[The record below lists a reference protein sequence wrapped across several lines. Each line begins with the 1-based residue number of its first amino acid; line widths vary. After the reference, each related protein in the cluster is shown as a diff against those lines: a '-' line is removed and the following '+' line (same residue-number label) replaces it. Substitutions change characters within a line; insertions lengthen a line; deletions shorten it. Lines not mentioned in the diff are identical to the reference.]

1 MIRKIFAF
9 LVVFMIACCSWGQ
22 LSTIHYIPPIT
33 SSDDNRNEYPNDQ
46 AIFISTPSVAN
57 INYTIQ
63 PVGEP
68 TSNYITGTLNK
79 TNPLEYPI
87 SGGRDSR
94 FHVRK
99 TSISTVLNNMGFIIQ
114 TSEPSYVS
122 VRIRSA
128 DGAQAGALVSK
139 GSVGLGKVFRAGMF
153 TNGTTNS
160 HSTMMNFISIMATK
174 DNTNVTFSDIEAG
187 VNLYNFSQRPLTAN
201 YSTTIN
207 LDRGETYIL
216 AADIIE
222 NNVSDYRDALVG
234 ALISADQDIVVNVG
248 STNGTFDNGN
258 QSGRD
263 YGIDQIVP
271 VERVGTEY
279 IFLKGDGYDDIENIV
294 VVVHEDDTAIY
305 INGNSTAVATKN
317 AGEYHLIEGTYYT
330 TDESLYVSTTKPVY
344 AFQGISGRGRSPNQ
358 ALFFVPPLS
367 CNVAGTLETIPKI
380 NEVGNANNF
389 TGKVFLYTNNGA
401 TVTFTDSD
409 NTTPTS
415 ILGTLLGDVN
425 VDTRSITGANYIAYE
440 ITNLDGDV
448 SFFSDKELYVNY
460 FNVSGDATSGGFY
473 AGFNSDPQVDLDRPD
488 VSEDFCLPN
497 VKLSASGIQ
506 NLDSFSWYFDALL
519 GGGFVTLND
528 ANNPFFPSLP
538 GKYKLIGQI
547 QCGSNPIQY
556 YESAPVTVSNCP
568 PDFDGDGVN
577 DNIDLDIDND
587 GILNDYESLG
597 EVLINVTNPLNP
609 SISQGDSFSTT
620 FTSSGDSSLSGD
632 AIGNLTS
639 SVAVGA
645 GSNTLR
651 YAFGSPLNVLLSPS
665 LGASRTIIDDESFSF
680 QSLPTSK
687 TISLLNP
694 DNQLLIDTDFD
705 GIFESGI
712 TEFSANQIS
721 FKYNST
727 PSGNTP
733 TSFHAEQIES
743 LEFIHINNSTTQ
755 ITSLDFNIKLKHYDR
770 DTDLDNISDVYDLD
784 SDGDNCFDTTEAGF
798 SDADGNGILGSD
810 PVSVDSFGKVT
821 AQGGYN
827 GAIDGNNNGIDDFIQ
842 AGSILSF
849 TAQPRDQTVC
859 VSETALFSVGTT
871 ATSSSFVY
879 QWQHF
884 NGTSW
889 IDLSNGGGYSG
900 VTSQVLFIN
909 PFDLAFNRNQYRAK
923 VWSTDYICPIIS
935 NSAQLFVYTPDLLL
949 SALNIVEGESGT
961 VQTIQ
966 LSLVST
972 PTSDVVFNLSNPD
985 PTEAV
990 LSPNSFTFNPL
1001 NYNTPQNI
1009 SITPQQDFIIDG
1021 DTTFTASLTVDR
1033 ARTTNC
1039 YSTLSDKSVTIT
1051 ILDEDSVGFLITP
1064 MDNLTDENG
1073 DTGSFSIQLTA
1084 IPTASVRLEL
1094 NSDDATEGTVQSEVV
1109 FTPANWNIPQT
1120 IVVTGLPDPIPIH
1133 DGAINYFVVTGNVSS
1148 TDVNYNALDGSTIP
1162 DVSFTN
1168 QDNNAPGI
1176 VINIV
1181 GGDIITNESGDTMI
1195 VEFALLS
1202 QPLGG
1207 ADVSLPLSLSGPA
1220 EEASLSTSL
1229 LVIENANWNKPTL
1242 NRLIITG
1249 LDDNVKDGDI
1259 PMILVTGN
1267 PQSLDTPYDDLEDID
1282 VADVAFQNLDNDN
1295 AGYSLTPI
1303 SNNLLEGGNSAYFTI
1318 VLDASPLSIVQFSI
1332 TANDSSEAILA
1343 GGYDQITFS
1352 NSNWNVPQ
1360 RIYINSVDDFEIDGD
1375 QISIINVAVNST
1387 SDSLFASLSDKS
1399 IAVITEDNDAAGVI
1413 VTTRDP
1419 LTSEDGETGFF
1430 EIQLKT
1436 KPTAPVLIFFE
1447 SSNSLEASVATS
1459 VLFDSTNWNV
1469 PQKILVIGL
1478 DDDPPVADGAQNY
1491 MINIIQLNSIDSYYN
1506 ALAIEQL
1513 PAVEMINQDNDT
1525 PAVILKVFDDDY
1537 ATSETQDSIRIGFK
1551 LVSKPTSNVTIPLS
1565 LGLHPDEMTLMQS
1578 QIIITPSGWDEFE
1591 TNMIYL
1597 VGVDDPLID
1606 GDQEVSFNTGGPI
1619 SGDLFYASL
1628 TADQVA
1634 DLTLQNLDDD
1644 IAALEISE
1652 PEVLSEDQNSTFIT
1666 VALATLPNDKVV
1678 LIIEVSDPTEVLLL
1692 QTQLKFDV
1700 SDWSVPQRIAL
1711 LGVDDSY
1718 FDGDI
1723 TSYLSIRPSRETMD
1737 TNYSMLPEQ
1746 QITLLT
1752 LDNEIDTDEDAVEDT
1767 KDNCPN
1773 SYNPNQED
1781 MDQDGIG
1788 DLCDVD
1794 IDGDGVLNSKEI
1806 SDNTNPTNNCSFL
1819 EESITLPIT
1828 SPKDCDNDGVANALD
1843 LDDDNDGILD
1853 TLETGFDF
1861 DQDGIPNSLDLD
1873 SDNDGCLD
1881 VIEAG
1886 FGDADADGILGTSPI
1901 QTNGKGLVVGQG
1913 GYETPIDVNNNAS
1926 YDFLEMIE
1934 TLEIQSPSESQV
1946 SFVKNIPL
1954 VLNYIL
1960 LISNNIEFEWQSDF
1974 GESTWNSLQEG
1985 VQYNGVN
1992 SSQLTITNPD
2002 ENMSGWQFRLKVSL
2016 VYAACETFI
2025 LSDPIQIVNE
2035 ALSFLNAFSPNG
2047 DGINDTW
2054 EIEGVLSFPNN
2065 RLTIYNRWEQKVFEK
2080 SNYQNDWDG
2089 TSNKVNNSNTNELPN
2104 GVYFYFFEE
2113 EPNGRLHKGFIFLKR

>member
-1 MIRKIFAF
+1 MIKKTVAFFVFFLFAF
-9 LVVFMIACCSWGQ
+9 CSRGQ

-33 SSDDNRNEYPNDQ
+33 SSDDNRNEYPNEQ
-46 AIFISTPSVAN
+46 SIFISTPSTAN
-57 INYTIQ
+57 INFTIQ

-79 TNPLEYPI
+79 TNPVEYAI

-99 TSISTVLNNMGFIIQ
+99 GSISTVLNNMGFIIQ

-153 TNGTTNS
+153 TNGTINS
-160 HSTMMNFISIMATK
+160 LSTMMNFISIMATK
-174 DNTNVTFSDIEAG
+174 DNTNVTFSDIQAG

-201 YSTTIN
+201 YSTTIK
-207 LDRGETYIL
+207 LDRGETYVL

-222 NNVSDYRDALVG
+222 NTSYPAALVG
-234 ALISADQDIVVNVG
+234 ALISSDQEIAVNIG
-248 STNGTFDNGN
+248 STNGTFDNGT
-258 QSGRD
+258 QGGRD

-271 VERVGTEY
+271 IDRVGTEY

-294 VVVHEDDTAIY
+294 IVVHEDNTAIY

-317 AGEYHLIEGTYYT
+317 AGEYHLIEGTNYT
-330 TDESLYVSTTKPVY
+330 TDESLYVSTSKPVY
-344 AFQGISGRGRSPNQ
+344 AFQGIGGTGRSANQ

-389 TGKVFLYTNNGA
+389 TGKVFLYTNSGA

-409 NTTPTS
+409 NTSPTS
-415 ILGTLLGDVN
+415 ILDTLLGDVN

-460 FNVSGDATSGGFY
+460 FNMSGDATSGGFY

-488 VSEDFCLPN
+488 VSGDFCLPN
-497 VKLSASGIQ
+497 VQLLASGIE
-506 NLDSFSWYFDALL
+506 NLDSFSWYFDALS
-519 GGGFVTLND
+519 GGGFVSLNN
-528 ANNPFFPSLP
+528 ANNPFLPSLP
-538 GKYKLIGQI
+538 GKYKLIGQT

-556 YESAPVTVSNCP
+556 YESDPVTVSNCP
-568 PDFDGDGVN
+568 PDFDSDGVN

-587 GILNDYESLG
+587 GILNNYESLG
-597 EVLINVTNPLNP
+597 EVLINVSDPLNP
-609 SISQGDSFSTT
+609 STAQGDSFSTT
-620 FTSSGDSSLSGD
+620 FTSTGASSLSGD
-632 AIGNLTS
+632 GIGNLTS
-639 SVAVGA
+639 TVAVGA
-645 GSNTLR
+645 SSNILR
-651 YAFGSPLNVLLSPS
+651 YAFGSPLNVELSPS
-665 LGASRTIIDDESFSF
+665 LGASRTVLDDESFSF

-687 TISLLNP
+687 TITLLNP
-694 DNQLLIDTDFD
+694 DNQLLIDIDFD

-733 TSFHAEQIES
+733 STFHAEQIES
-743 LEFIHINNSTTQ
+743 VEFIHTNNNTTQ
-755 ITSLDFNIKLKHYDR
+755 ISSLDFNIKLSHYQR
-770 DTDLDNISDVYDLD
+770 DTDLKGDTDAYDLD
-784 SDGDNCFDTTEAGF
+784 SDDDGCYDTREAGF
-798 SDADGNGILGSD
+798 SDEDSNGILGVN
-810 PVSVDSFGKVT
+810 PVSVDANGRVT
-821 AQGGYN
+821 GQGGYTRP
-827 GAIDGNNNGIDDFIQ
+827 ADGNSNGVDDFLQ
-842 AGSILSF
+842 QGSILSF
-849 TAQPRDQTVC
+849 TAQPQAQSVC
-859 VSETALFSVGTT
+859 ISETALFFVGTT
-871 ATSSSFVY
+871 PTSSSFVY
-879 QWQHF
+879 QWQQLDGS
-884 NGTSW
+884 NW
-889 IDLSNGGGYSG
+889 NDLSNGGSYTGA
-900 VTSQVLFIN
+900 TSQVLFVT
-909 PFDLAFNRNQYRAK
+909 PTDLSLHQKQYRVK

-935 NSAQLFVYTPDLLL
+935 NPTQLFVGTPALLL
-949 SALNIVEGESGT
+949 SALNLIEGESGT

-985 PTEAV
+985 PTEAI
-990 LSPNSFTFNPL
+990 LSPNNLTFTPL
-1001 NYNTPQNI
+1001 NYNTPQDI

-1021 DTTFTASLTVDR
+1021 DITFTASLTVDGVL
-1033 ARTTNC
+1033 TTNC
-1039 YSTLSDKSVTIT
+1039 YSTLSDELITIT
-1051 ILDEDSVGFLITP
+1051 ILDEDSVGFFITP
-1064 MDNLTDENG
+1064 LDNITDENG

-1084 IPTASVRLEL
+1084 IPTASVTLGL
-1094 NSDDATEGTVQSEVV
+1094 SSNDATEGAVQSEVV

-1133 DGAINYFVVTGNVSS
+1133 DGAINYFVITGNVSS

-1162 DVSFTN
+1162 DVPFTN

-1176 VINIV
+1176 VINVV
-1181 GGDIITNESGDTMI
+1181 GGDTTTNESGDTMI
-1195 VEFALLS
+1195 VEFTLLS

-1207 ADVSLPLSLSGPA
+1207 ADVSLPLSLSGPTG
-1220 EEASLSTSL
+1220 EASLSTSL
-1229 LVIENANWNKPTL
+1229 LVIENANWNDPSL
-1242 NRLIITG
+1242 NRVIITG

-1267 PQSLDTPYDDLEDID
+1267 PQSLDTPYDDLEDTD
-1282 VADVAFQNLDNDN
+1282 VANVAFQNLDNDN

-1303 SNNLLEGGNSAYFTI
+1303 SNNLLEEGNSAYFSI
-1318 VLDASPLSIVQFSI
+1318 VLDAAPLSTVRFTI

-1352 NSNWNVPQ
+1352 SSNWNVPQ
-1360 RIYINSVDDFEIDGD
+1360 RVYINSEDDFEIDGD
-1375 QISIINVAVNST
+1375 QISIINVAVNPS
-1387 SDSLFASLSDKS
+1387 SDSLFAPLSAQSL
-1399 IAVITEDNDAAGVI
+1399 AVITEDNDAAGVI
-1413 VTTRDP
+1413 ITPRDP
-1419 LTSEDGETGFF
+1419 LTSEDGEKGFF

-1436 KPTAPVLIFFE
+1436 KPTAPVSIFFE
-1447 SSNSLEASVATS
+1447 SSNSLEASVETS
-1459 VLFDSTNWNV
+1459 VVFDSTNWNV
-1469 PQKILVIGL
+1469 SQKIVVVGL
-1478 DDDPPVADGAQNY
+1478 DDNPPVADGAQNY
-1491 MINIIQLNSIDSYYN
+1491 TINIIQLISIDSYYN
-1506 ALAIEQL
+1506 ALAIDQL
-1513 PAVEMINQDNDT
+1513 PTVAMINQDNDS
-1525 PAVILKVFDDDY
+1525 PAVILKVYDDDY
-1537 ATSETQDSIRIGFK
+1537 ATSEAQDSIRIGFK
-1551 LVSKPTSNVTIPLS
+1551 LVSKPTSNVTVPLS

-1578 QIIITPSGWDEFE
+1578 QIIITPSGWDNFE
-1591 TNMIYL
+1591 SNTVYL

-1606 GDQEVSFNTGGPI
+1606 GDQEVSFITGAP
-1619 SGDLFYASL
+1619 SSSDSFYASL
-1628 TADQVA
+1628 TADQIA

-1652 PEVLSEDQNSTFIT
+1652 PEVLSEDQNNTSIT
-1666 VALATLPNDKVV
+1666 VALATIPNDKVV

-1692 QTQLKFDV
+1692 QTQLNFDV
-1700 SDWSVPQRIAL
+1700 SDWFVPQTLAL
-1711 LGVDDSY
+1711 FGVDDPY

-1723 TSYLSIRPSRETMD
+1723 SSYLSIRPSTETLD

-1746 QITLLT
+1746 QVALLT
-1752 LDNEIDTDEDAVEDT
+1752 LDNEIDTDDDGVEDT

-1773 SYNPNQED
+1773 SINPTQED

-1788 DLCDVD
+1788 DLCDDD

-1806 SDNTNPTNNCSFL
+1806 DDNTNPRNNCSFL

-1853 TLETGFDF
+1853 TLESDFDF

-1886 FGDADADGILGTSPI
+1886 FDDADADGVLGTSPI
-1901 QTNGKGLVVGQG
+1901 QTDGEGLVVGQG
-1913 GYETPIDVNNNAS
+1913 GYETPIDINNNAR
-1926 YDFLEMIE
+1926 YDFLETIE
-1934 TLEIQSPSESQV
+1934 TLEIQSPSERQV
-1946 SFVKNIPL
+1946 SFEKNVPL
-1954 VLNYIL
+1954 VLNYSL
-1960 LISNNIEFEWQSDF
+1960 LISNNIELEWQSDF
-1974 GESTWNSLQEG
+1974 GENSWNSLQEG
-1985 VQYNGVN
+1985 VQYIGVN

-2002 ENMSGWQFRLKVSL
+2002 ETMSGWQFRLKASL

-2025 LSDPIQIVNE
+2025 FSDPIQIINE
-2035 ALSFLNAFSPNG
+2035 ALTFLNAFSPNG

-2054 EIEGVLSFPNN
+2054 EIEGALSFPNN

-2080 SNYQNDWDG
+2080 SNYQNDWNG
-2089 TSNKVNNSNTNELPN
+2089 TTNRINNSNTNELPN

>member
-1 MIRKIFAF
+1 MIRKPFAF
-9 LVVFMIACCSWGQ
+9 LVFFLIACCSWGQ

-33 SSDDNRNEYPNDQ
+33 SSDDNSNEYPNEQ
-46 AIFISTPSVAN
+46 TIFISTPSVTN

-79 TNPLEYPI
+79 TNPLEYAI

-99 TSISTVLNNMGFIIQ
+99 GSISTVLNNMGFIIQ

-122 VRIRSA
+122 VRIRSN
-128 DGAQAGALVSK
+128 DRAQAGALVSK

-153 TNGTTNS
+153 TNGTTNA
-160 HSTMMNFISIMATK
+160 HSSMMNFISIMATK
-174 DNTNVTFSDIEAG
+174 DNTNVNFSDIEAG

-207 LDRGETYIL
+207 LDRGETYVL
-216 AADIIE
+216 AADIRE
-222 NNVSDYRDALVG
+222 NNASAYRDALVG

-248 STNGTFDNGN
+248 STNGTFDDGT
-258 QSGRD
+258 QGGRD

-271 VERVGTEY
+271 VERVGSEY
-279 IFLKGDGYDDIENIV
+279 IFLKGDGYDDIENV
-294 VVVHEDDTAIY
+294 VIVVHEDNTAIY
-305 INGNSTAVATKN
+305 INGNSTAAATKN
-317 AGEYHLIEGTYYT
+317 AGEYHLIEGTNYT
-330 TDESLYVSTTKPVY
+330 IDESLYVSTSKPVY
-344 AFQGISGRGRSPNQ
+344 AFQGIGGTGSAANQ

-380 NEVGNANNF
+380 NEVGNANDF
-389 TGKVFLYTNNGA
+389 TGKVFLYTNSGA
-401 TVTFTDSD
+401 TVTFTDDD
-409 NTTPTS
+409 NTNTS
-415 ILGTLLGDVN
+415 ISGILSGGVR
-425 VDTRSITGANYIAYE
+425 VDSRSITGANYVAYE

-460 FNVSGDATSGGFY
+460 FNINGYATSGGFY

-488 VSEDFCLPN
+488 VSGDFCLPN
-497 VKLSASGIQ
+497 VQLSASGVE
-506 NLDSFSWYFDALL
+506 NLDSFSWYFDALS
-519 GGGFVTLND
+519 GGGFVRLND
-528 ANNPFFPSLP
+528 ANNPFYPSLP
-538 GKYKLIGQI
+538 GRYKLIGQT

-556 YESAPVTVSNCP
+556 YESGPVTVSNCP

-597 EVLINVTNPLNP
+597 EVLINVSNPLNP
-609 SISQGDSFSTT
+609 STTQGDSFSTT
-620 FTSSGDSSLSGD
+620 FTSSGASSLSGD

-639 SVAVGA
+639 TVAVG
-645 GSNTLR
+645 GESNILR
-651 YAFGSPLNVLLSPS
+651 YAFGSLINVELSPS

-687 TISLLNP
+687 TITLLNP

-705 GIFESGI
+705 GVFESGI

-721 FKYNST
+721 FKYNSS

-733 TSFHAEQIES
+733 STFHAEQIES
-743 LEFIHINNSTTQ
+743 VEFIHTNNSTTQ

-770 DTDLDNISDVYDLD
+770 DTDLDNISDAYDID

-821 AQGGYN
+821 GQGGYN

-849 TAQPRDQTVC
+849 TAQPLDQTVC
-859 VSETALFSVGTT
+859 VSETVLFSVGTT
-871 ATSSSFVY
+871 PTSSSFVY
-879 QWQHF
+879 QWQYY
-884 NGTSW
+884 NGDSW
-889 IDLSNGGGYSG
+889 IDLLNGGGYTG
-900 VTSQVLFIN
+900 VTSQVLFVT
-909 PFDLAFNRNQYRAK
+909 PFELAFNRNQYRVK

-935 NSAQLFVYTPDLLL
+935 NPAQLFVYIPDLLL
-949 SALNIVEGESGT
+949 SSSNIVEVESGT

-990 LSPNSFTFNPL
+990 LSPNSLTFNPL
-1001 NYNTPQNI
+1001 NYNTPQDI
-1009 SITPQQDFIIDG
+1009 SITPQQDFVIDG
-1021 DTTFTASLTVDR
+1021 DKTFTASLTVDGVL
-1033 ARTTNC
+1033 TTNC
-1039 YSTLSDKSVTIT
+1039 YSTLSDESITIT

-1064 MDNLTDENG
+1064 IDNLTDENG

-1084 IPTASVRLEL
+1084 IPTASVKLGL
-1094 NSDDATEGTVQSEVV
+1094 SSNDATEGAVQSEVV

-1133 DGAINYFVVTGNVSS
+1133 DGAINYLVVTGNVSS
-1148 TDVNYNALDGSTIP
+1148 TDVNYNLLDGSTIP
-1162 DVSFTN
+1162 DVPFTN

-1176 VINIV
+1176 VINVV
-1181 GGDIITNESGDTMI
+1181 GGDTTTNESGDTMI
-1195 VEFALLS
+1195 VEFTLLS

-1207 ADVSLPLSLSGPA
+1207 ADVSLPLSLSGP
-1220 EEASLSTSL
+1220 EGEAILSTSL
-1229 LVIENANWNKPTL
+1229 LVIENVNWNDPAL

-1249 LDDNVKDGDI
+1249 LDDYVKDGDI

-1282 VADVAFQNLDNDN
+1282 VADVSFQNLDNDN

-1303 SNNLLEGGNSAYFTI
+1303 SNNLLEEGNSSYFTI
-1318 VLDASPLSIVQFSI
+1318 VLDAAPLSTVQFTI
-1332 TANDSSEAILA
+1332 TANDSSEAILS
-1343 GGYDQITFS
+1343 GGYEQITFS

-1360 RIYINSVDDFEIDGD
+1360 RVYVNSVDDFEIDGD
-1375 QISIINVAVNST
+1375 QISIINIAVIPS

-1399 IAVITEDNDAAGVI
+1399 IVVTTEDNDAAGVI
-1413 VTTRDP
+1413 ITTGDP

-1436 KPTAPVLIFFE
+1436 KPTAPVSIFFE
-1447 SSNSLEASVATS
+1447 SSNSLEASVETL

-1469 PQKILVIGL
+1469 PQKIIVIGL
-1478 DDDPPVADGAQNY
+1478 DDNPPVADGAQNY
-1491 MINIIQLNSIDSYYN
+1491 RINIIKLNSIDSYYN
-1506 ALAIEQL
+1506 ALDIDQL
-1513 PAVEMINQDNDT
+1513 PTVAMINQDNDS

-1537 ATSETQDSIRIGFK
+1537 ATSEAQDSIRIGFK
-1551 LVSKPTSNVTIPLS
+1551 LVSKPTSNVTVPLS
-1565 LGLHPDEMTLMQS
+1565 LGLHPDEMTLIQS
-1578 QIIITPSGWDEFE
+1578 QIVITPSGWDNFKSN
-1591 TNMIYL
+1591 TVYL
-1597 VGVDDPLID
+1597 VGIDDPLID
-1606 GDQEVSFNTGGPI
+1606 GDQEVSFITGAP
-1619 SGDLFYASL
+1619 SSSDSFYASL
-1628 TADQVA
+1628 TADQIA

-1652 PEVLSEDQNSTFIT
+1652 PEVLSEDQNSTSIT
-1666 VALATLPNDKVV
+1666 VALATIPNDKVV
-1678 LIIEVSDPTEVLLL
+1678 LIIEVSDPTEALLL
-1692 QTQLKFDV
+1692 ETQLNFDV
-1700 SDWSVPQRIAL
+1700 SDWFVPQTL
-1711 LGVDDSY
+1711 TLFGVDDTY

-1723 TSYLSIRPSRETMD
+1723 SSYLSIRTSAETLD

-1746 QITLLT
+1746 QVALLT
-1752 LDNEIDTDEDAVEDT
+1752 LDNEIDNDDDGVEDT

-1773 SYNPNQED
+1773 SNNPNQED

-1788 DLCDVD
+1788 DLCDDD
-1794 IDGDGVLNSKEI
+1794 IDGDGVLNRKEI
-1806 SDNTNPTNNCSFL
+1806 NDNTNPRNNCSFL

-1853 TLETGFDF
+1853 TLEFDFDF

-1886 FGDADADGILGTSPI
+1886 FDDADADGILGTSPI
-1901 QTNGKGLVVGQG
+1901 QTDGEGLVVGQG
-1913 GYETPIDVNNNAS
+1913 GYETPIDINNNAS
-1926 YDFLEMIE
+1926 YDFLETIE
-1934 TLEIQSPSESQV
+1934 TLEIQSPSERQV
-1946 SFVKNIPL
+1946 SFEKNVPL
-1954 VLNYIL
+1954 MLNYSL
-1960 LISNNIEFEWQSDF
+1960 LISNNIELEWQSDF
-1974 GESTWNSLQEG
+1974 GENSWNSLEEG
-1985 VQYNGVN
+1985 VQYIGVN

-2002 ENMSGWQFRLKVSL
+2002 ETVSGWQFRLKASL
-2016 VYAACETFI
+2016 VYVACETFI
-2025 LSDPIQIVNE
+2025 FSDPIQIINKS
-2035 ALSFLNAFSPNG
+2035 LTFLNAFSPNE

-2054 EIEGVLSFPNN
+2054 EIQGALSFPNN

-2089 TSNKVNNSNTNELPN
+2089 TSNEINNSNTNELPN

-2113 EPNGRLHKGFIFLKR
+2113 EPNGRLYKGFIFLKR

>member
-1 MIRKIFAF
+1 MIRKPFAF
-9 LVVFMIACCSWGQ
+9 LVFFLIACCSWGQ

-33 SSDDNRNEYPNDQ
+33 SSDDNSNEYPNEQ
-46 AIFISTPSVAN
+46 AIFISTPSVTN

-79 TNPLEYPI
+79 TNPLEYAI

-99 TSISTVLNNMGFIIQ
+99 TSISSVLNNMGFIIQ

-122 VRIRSA
+122 VRIRSD

-153 TNGTTNS
+153 TNGTTRA
-160 HSTMMNFISIMATK
+160 HSSMMNFISIMATK
-174 DNTNVTFSDIEAG
+174 DNTNVNFSDIEAG

-207 LDRGETYIL
+207 LDRGETYVL
-216 AADIIE
+216 AADIRE
-222 NNVSDYRDALVG
+222 NNSSAYRDALVG

-248 STNGTFDNGN
+248 STNGTFDDGT

-271 VERVGTEY
+271 VERVGSEY
-279 IFLKGDGYDDIENIV
+279 IFLKGDGYDDIENV
-294 VVVHEDDTAIY
+294 VIVVHEDNTAIY
-305 INGNSTAVATKN
+305 INGNSTAAATKN
-317 AGEYHLIEGTYYT
+317 AGEYHLIEGTNYT
-330 TDESLYVSTTKPVY
+330 TDESLYVSTSKPVY
-344 AFQGISGRGRSPNQ
+344 AFQGIGGTGSAANQ

-380 NEVGNANNF
+380 NEVGNANDF
-389 TGKVFLYTNNGA
+389 TGKVFLYTNSGA
-401 TVTFTDSD
+401 TVTFTDDD
-409 NTTPTS
+409 NTNTS
-415 ILGTLLGDVN
+415 ISGILSGGVR
-425 VDTRSITGANYIAYE
+425 VDSRSITGSNYIAYE

-460 FNVSGDATSGGFY
+460 FNINGYATSGGFY

-488 VSEDFCLPN
+488 VSGDFCLPN
-497 VKLSASGIQ
+497 VQLSASGVE
-506 NLDSFSWYFDALL
+506 NLDSFSWYFDALS

-528 ANNPFFPSLP
+528 ANNPFSPSLP
-538 GKYKLIGQI
+538 GMYKLIGQT

-556 YESAPVTVSNCP
+556 YESGPVTVSNCP

-577 DNIDLDIDND
+577 NNIDLDIDND

-597 EVLINVTNPLNP
+597 EVLINLSNPLNP
-609 SISQGDSFSTT
+609 STTQGDSFSTT
-620 FTSSGDSSLSGD
+620 FTSSGASSLSGD

-639 SVAVGA
+639 TVAVGA
-645 GSNTLR
+645 VSNILK
-651 YAFGSPLNVLLSPS
+651 YAFGSQLNVELSPS

-687 TISLLNP
+687 TITLLNP

-721 FKYNST
+721 FKYNSS

-733 TSFHAEQIES
+733 ITFHAEQIES
-743 LEFIHINNSTTQ
+743 IEFIHTNNSTTQ
-755 ITSLDFNIKLKHYDR
+755 ITSLDLNIKLKHYDR
-770 DTDLDNISDVYDLD
+770 DTDLDNNSDAYDLD

-821 AQGGYN
+821 GQGGYN

-849 TAQPRDQTVC
+849 TAHPLDQTVC
-859 VSETALFSVGTT
+859 VSETVLFSVGTT
-871 ATSSSFVY
+871 PTSSSFVY
-879 QWQHF
+879 QWQHY

-889 IDLSNGGGYSG
+889 IDLLNGGGYTG
-900 VTSQVLFIN
+900 VTSQVLFVT
-909 PFDLAFNRNQYRAK
+909 PFELAFNRNQYRVK
-923 VWSTDYICPIIS
+923 VGSTDYICPIIS
-935 NSAQLFVYTPDLLL
+935 NPAQLFVYIPDLLL
-949 SALNIVEGESGT
+949 NSSNIVEGESGT

-990 LSPNSFTFNPL
+990 LSPNSLTFNPL
-1001 NYNTPQNI
+1001 NYNTPQDI
-1009 SITPQQDFIIDG
+1009 SIIPQQDFVIDG
-1021 DTTFTASLTVDR
+1021 DKTFTASLTVDGVL
-1033 ARTTNC
+1033 TTNC
-1039 YSTLSDKSVTIT
+1039 YSTLSDESITIT

-1064 MDNLTDENG
+1064 IDNLTDENG
-1073 DTGSFSIQLTA
+1073 DIGSFSIQLTA
-1084 IPTASVRLEL
+1084 IPTASVTLGL
-1094 NSDDATEGTVQSEVV
+1094 SSNDATEGAVQSEVV

-1148 TDVNYNALDGSTIP
+1148 TDVNYNAIDGSTIP
-1162 DVSFTN
+1162 DVPFTN

-1176 VINIV
+1176 VINVV
-1181 GGDIITNESGDTMI
+1181 GGETTTNESGDTMI
-1195 VEFALLS
+1195 VEFTLLS

-1207 ADVSLPLSLSGPA
+1207 ADVSLPLSLSGPIG
-1220 EEASLSTSL
+1220 EASLSTSL
-1229 LVIENANWNKPTL
+1229 LVIENVNWNDPAL
-1242 NRLIITG
+1242 NRLTITG

-1282 VADVAFQNLDNDN
+1282 VADVSFQNLDNDN

-1303 SNNLLEGGNSAYFTI
+1303 SNNLQEEGNSSYFTI
-1318 VLDASPLSIVQFSI
+1318 VLDAAPLSTVQFTI
-1332 TANDSSEAILA
+1332 TADDSSEAILA
-1343 GGYDQITFS
+1343 AGYEQITFS

-1360 RIYINSVDDFEIDGD
+1360 RVNVNSVDDFEIDGD
-1375 QISIINVAVNST
+1375 QISIINIAVIPS
-1387 SDSLFASLSDKS
+1387 SDSLFTSLSDKS

-1413 VTTRDP
+1413 ITTRDP

-1436 KPTAPVLIFFE
+1436 KPTAPVSIFFE
-1447 SSNSLEASVATS
+1447 SSNSLEASVETL

-1469 PQKILVIGL
+1469 PQKIIVIGL
-1478 DDDPPVADGAQNY
+1478 DDNPPVADGAQNY
-1491 MINIIQLNSIDSYYN
+1491 RINIIQLNSIDSYYN
-1506 ALAIEQL
+1506 SLAIDQL
-1513 PAVEMINQDNDT
+1513 PSVAMINQDNDS

-1565 LGLHPDEMTLMQS
+1565 LGLHPDEMTLIQS
-1578 QIIITPSGWDEFE
+1578 QIIITPSGWDDFE
-1591 TNMIYL
+1591 TNIIYL

-1606 GDQEVSFNTGGPI
+1606 GDQEVSFITGRPI

-1628 TADQVA
+1628 TADQIA

-1652 PEVLSEDQNSTFIT
+1652 PEVLSEDQNSTSIT
-1666 VALATLPNDKVV
+1666 VALANIPNDKVV

-1692 QTQLKFDV
+1692 QTQLNFDV
-1700 SDWSVPQRIAL
+1700 LDWLIPQRIAL
-1711 LGVDDSY
+1711 FGVDDTY

-1723 TSYLSIRPSRETMD
+1723 TSYLSIRPSTETLD

-1746 QITLLT
+1746 QVTLLT
-1752 LDNEIDTDEDAVEDT
+1752 LDNEIDTDEDGVEDT

-1773 SYNPNQED
+1773 SNNPNQED

-1788 DLCDVD
+1788 DFCDDD

-1806 SDNTNPTNNCSFL
+1806 NDNTNPTNNCSFL

-1828 SPKDCDNDGVANALD
+1828 SPKDCDNDRVANAID

-1853 TLETGFDF
+1853 TLETEFDF

-1886 FGDADADGILGTSPI
+1886 FDDADADGILGTSPI
-1901 QTNGKGLVVGQG
+1901 QTNGEGLVVGQG
-1913 GYETPIDVNNNAS
+1913 GYETPIDVNNNAR
-1926 YDFLEMIE
+1926 YDFLETIE
-1934 TLEIQSPSESQV
+1934 IIEIQSPSERQV
-1946 SFVKNIPL
+1946 SFEKNVPL
-1954 VLNYIL
+1954 ALNYSL
-1960 LISNNIEFEWQSDF
+1960 LFSNNVEFEWQSDF

-2002 ENMSGWQFRLKVSL
+2002 ETISGWQFRLKASL
-2016 VYAACETFI
+2016 IYIACETFI
-2025 LSDPIQIVNE
+2025 FSDPIQIINKS
-2035 ALSFLNAFSPNG
+2035 LTFPNTFSPNG

-2054 EIEGVLSFPNN
+2054 EIEGALTFPNN

-2089 TSNKVNNSNTNELPN
+2089 TSNEINNSNTNELPN

-2113 EPNGRLHKGFIFLKR
+2113 EPNGSLYKGFIFLKR

>member
-1 MIRKIFAF
+1 MIKKTVAFIVFF
-9 LVVFMIACCSWGQ
+9 LVAFCSRGQ

-33 SSDDNRNEYPNDQ
+33 SSDDNRNEYPNEQ
-46 AIFISTPSVAN
+46 SIFISTPSTAN
-57 INYTIQ
+57 INFTIQ

-79 TNPLEYPI
+79 TNPVEYAI

-99 TSISTVLNNMGFIIQ
+99 GSISTVLNNMGFIIQ

-128 DGAQAGALVSK
+128 DELQAGALVSK
-139 GSVGLGKVFRAGMF
+139 GSVGLGKVFRTGMF
-153 TNGTTNS
+153 TNGTINS
-160 HSTMMNFISIMATK
+160 LSTMMNFISIMATK
-174 DNTNVTFSDIEAG
+174 DNTNVTFSDIQAG

-201 YSTTIN
+201 YSTTIK
-207 LDRGETYIL
+207 LDRGETYVL

-222 NNVSDYRDALVG
+222 NTSYPAALVG
-234 ALISADQDIVVNVG
+234 ALISSDQEIAVNVG
-248 STNGTFDNGN
+248 STNGTFDNGT
-258 QSGRD
+258 QGGRD

-271 VERVGTEY
+271 IDRVGTEY

-294 VVVHEDDTAIY
+294 IVVHEDNTAIY

-317 AGEYHLIEGTYYT
+317 AGEYHLIEGTNYT
-330 TDESLYVSTTKPVY
+330 TDESLYVSTSKPVY
-344 AFQGISGRGRSPNQ
+344 AFQGIGGTGNSANQ

-401 TVTFTDSD
+401 TVTLTDND
-409 NTTPTS
+409 NTNAS
-415 ILGTLLGDVN
+415 ISGVLAGGVN
-425 VDTRSITGANYIAYE
+425 VDSRSITGANYIAYE

-460 FNVSGDATSGGFY
+460 FNINGAATSGGFY

-488 VSEDFCLPN
+488 VSGDFCLPN
-497 VKLSASGIQ
+497 VQLLASGVQ
-506 NLDSFSWYFDALL
+506 NLDSFSWYFDALS
-519 GGGFVTLND
+519 GGGFVSLNN
-528 ANNPFFPSLP
+528 ANNPFLPSLP
-538 GKYKLIGQI
+538 GKYKLIGQT

-556 YESAPVTVSNCP
+556 YESDPVTVSNCP
-568 PDFDGDGVN
+568 PDFDSDGVN

-587 GILNDYESLG
+587 GILNNYESLG
-597 EVLINVTNPLNP
+597 EVLINVSDPLNP
-609 SISQGDSFSTT
+609 STAQGDSFSTT
-620 FTSSGDSSLSGD
+620 FTSTGASSLSGD
-632 AIGNLTS
+632 GIGNLTS
-639 SVAVGA
+639 TVAVGA
-645 GSNTLR
+645 SSNILR
-651 YAFGSPLNVLLSPS
+651 YAFGSPLNVELSPS
-665 LGASRTIIDDESFSF
+665 LGASRTVLDDESFSF

-687 TISLLNP
+687 TITLLNP
-694 DNQLLIDTDFD
+694 DNQLLIDIDFD

-733 TSFHAEQIES
+733 STFHAEQIES
-743 LEFIHINNSTTQ
+743 VEFIHTNNNTTQ
-755 ITSLDFNIKLKHYDR
+755 ISSLDFNIKLSHYQR
-770 DTDLDNISDVYDLD
+770 DTDLKGDADAYDLD
-784 SDGDNCFDTTEAGF
+784 SDDDGCYDTREAGF
-798 SDADGNGILGSD
+798 LDEDSNGILGVN
-810 PVSVDSFGKVT
+810 PVSVDANGRVT
-821 AQGGYN
+821 GQGGYTRP
-827 GAIDGNNNGIDDFIQ
+827 ADGNSNGVDDFLQ
-842 AGSILSF
+842 QGSILSF
-849 TAQPRDQTVC
+849 TAQPQAQSVC
-859 VSETALFSVGTT
+859 ISETALFFVGTT
-871 ATSSSFVY
+871 PTSSSFVY
-879 QWQHF
+879 QWQQLDGS
-884 NGTSW
+884 NW
-889 IDLSNGGGYSG
+889 NDLSNGGSYTGA
-900 VTSQVLFIN
+900 TSQVLFIT
-909 PFDLAFNRNQYRAK
+909 PTDLSLHQKQYRVK

-935 NSAQLFVYTPDLLL
+935 NPTQLFVGTPALLL
-949 SALNIVEGESGT
+949 SALNLIEGESGT

-985 PTEAV
+985 PTEAI
-990 LSPNSFTFNPL
+990 LSPNNLTFTPL
-1001 NYNTPQNI
+1001 NYNTPQDI

-1021 DTTFTASLTVDR
+1021 DITFTASLTVDGVL
-1033 ARTTNC
+1033 TTNC
-1039 YSTLSDKSVTIT
+1039 YSTLSDELITIT
-1051 ILDEDSVGFLITP
+1051 ILDEDSVGFFITP
-1064 MDNLTDENG
+1064 LDNITDENG

-1084 IPTASVRLEL
+1084 IPTASVTLGL
-1094 NSDDATEGTVQSEVV
+1094 SSNDATEGAVQSEVV

-1120 IVVTGLPDPIPIH
+1120 IVVTGQPDPIPIH
-1133 DGAINYFVVTGNVSS
+1133 DGAINYFVITGNVSS

-1162 DVSFTN
+1162 DVPFTN

-1176 VINIV
+1176 VINVV
-1181 GGDIITNESGDTMI
+1181 GGDTTTNESGDTMI
-1195 VEFALLS
+1195 VEFTLLS

-1207 ADVSLPLSLSGPA
+1207 ADVSLPLSLSGPTG
-1220 EEASLSTSL
+1220 EASLSNSL
-1229 LVIENANWNKPTL
+1229 LVIENANWNDPSL
-1242 NRLIITG
+1242 NRVIITG

-1267 PQSLDTPYDDLEDID
+1267 PQSLDTPYDDLEDTD
-1282 VADVAFQNLDNDN
+1282 VANVAFQNLDNDN

-1303 SNNLLEGGNSAYFTI
+1303 SNNLLEEGNSAYFSI
-1318 VLDASPLSIVQFSI
+1318 VLDAAPLSTVRFTI

-1352 NSNWNVPQ
+1352 SSNWNVPQ
-1360 RIYINSVDDFEIDGD
+1360 RVYINSEDDFEIDGD
-1375 QISIINVAVNST
+1375 QISIINVAVNPS
-1387 SDSLFASLSDKS
+1387 SDSLFASLSAQS
-1399 IAVITEDNDAAGVI
+1399 LAVITEDNDAAGVI
-1413 VTTRDP
+1413 ITPRDP
-1419 LTSEDGETGFF
+1419 LTSEDGEKGFF

-1436 KPTAPVLIFFE
+1436 KPTAPVSIFFE
-1447 SSNSLEASVATS
+1447 SSNSLEASVETS
-1459 VLFDSTNWNV
+1459 VVFDSTNWNV
-1469 PQKILVIGL
+1469 PQKIVVVGL

-1491 MINIIQLNSIDSYYN
+1491 TINIIQLISIDSYYN
-1506 ALAIEQL
+1506 ALAIDQL
-1513 PAVEMINQDNDT
+1513 PTVAMINQDNDS
-1525 PAVILKVFDDDY
+1525 PAVILKVYYDDY
-1537 ATSETQDSIRIGFK
+1537 ATSEAQDSIRIGFK
-1551 LVSKPTSNVTIPLS
+1551 LVSKPTSNVTVPLS

-1578 QIIITPSGWDEFE
+1578 QIIITPSGWDNFE
-1591 TNMIYL
+1591 SNTVYL

-1606 GDQEVSFNTGGPI
+1606 GDQEVSFITGAP
-1619 SGDLFYASL
+1619 SSSDSFYASL
-1628 TADQVA
+1628 TADQIA

-1652 PEVLSEDQNSTFIT
+1652 PEVLSEDQNNTSIT
-1666 VALATLPNDKVV
+1666 VALATIPNDKVV

-1692 QTQLKFDV
+1692 QTQLNFDV
-1700 SDWSVPQRIAL
+1700 SDWFVPQTLAL
-1711 LGVDDSY
+1711 FGVDDPY

-1723 TSYLSIRPSRETMD
+1723 SSYLSIRPSTETLD

-1746 QITLLT
+1746 QVALLT
-1752 LDNEIDTDEDAVEDT
+1752 LDNEIDTDDDGVEDT

-1773 SYNPNQED
+1773 SINPTQED

-1788 DLCDVD
+1788 DLCDDD

-1806 SDNTNPTNNCSFL
+1806 DDNTNPRNNCSFL

-1853 TLETGFDF
+1853 TLESDFDF

-1886 FGDADADGILGTSPI
+1886 FDDADADGVLGTSPI
-1901 QTNGKGLVVGQG
+1901 QTDGEGLVVGQG
-1913 GYETPIDVNNNAS
+1913 GYETPIDINNNAR
-1926 YDFLEMIE
+1926 YDFLETIE
-1934 TLEIQSPSESQV
+1934 TLEIQSPSERQV
-1946 SFVKNIPL
+1946 SFEKNVPL
-1954 VLNYIL
+1954 VLNYSL
-1960 LISNNIEFEWQSDF
+1960 LISNNIELEWQSDF
-1974 GESTWNSLQEG
+1974 GENSWNSLQEG
-1985 VQYNGVN
+1985 VQYIGVN

-2002 ENMSGWQFRLKVSL
+2002 ETMSGWQFRLKASL

-2025 LSDPIQIVNE
+2025 FSDPIQIINE
-2035 ALSFLNAFSPNG
+2035 ALTFLNAFSPNG

-2054 EIEGVLSFPNN
+2054 EIEGALSFPNN

-2080 SNYQNDWDG
+2080 SNYQNDWNG
-2089 TSNKVNNSNTNELPN
+2089 TTNRINNSNTNELPN